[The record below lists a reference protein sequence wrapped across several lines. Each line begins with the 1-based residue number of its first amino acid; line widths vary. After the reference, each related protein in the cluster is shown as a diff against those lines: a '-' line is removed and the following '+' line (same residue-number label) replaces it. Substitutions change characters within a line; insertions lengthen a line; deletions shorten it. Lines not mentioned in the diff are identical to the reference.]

1 MNISWATETKGQ
13 YIQPSTG
20 VAEDGGQIIL
30 RIECSDMGTISAKE
44 WSSLK
49 DLPEEAAMFSHL
61 FYQAVHADLSA
72 GPNPSADPNPP
83 AHPNPSASENP
94 SAEVS
99 VDLTSTSKAT
109 LSDGASMEKALSV
122 ISEAVKAKDWDKV
135 KYTLDNFTLVINTDI
150 GGQAEFMDLQA
161 SLIQGSS
168 LNLLFS
174 RLVDPLDHQFDE
186 YFTNEKG
193 ESTEKERSIMT
204 VEEVLFQALSSIACF
219 SDCFSEEASPE
230 ASPQEDKS
238 QSKVM
243 FVGTYRDQVTEEE
256 FKRKDQ
262 LLQKKIR
269 DTEFFKRGIVE
280 FAGEDQLMLA
290 VDNMEGGEDEIEKI
304 RGVLERVI
312 EKSFK
317 KVAIPAAWLMLS
329 LKIRSMKVRTM
340 SLGECEELARTLGIS
355 QKELQDALWFL
366 HHRIGVLL
374 YYPEVEALKGTVICQ
389 IQVVFDSTTNL
400 IKKTFTFGNV
410 GQAVSER
417 FREKAQFFLQ
427 DVKAAMSDHT
437 SELLPPEKLVQLL
450 EYLSILTPTPSSGG
464 VSTTQPTYFMPC
476 VLKSARASDLRLPSS
491 SKRDPPPLMLRYD
504 CGYVPV
510 GVFPSLITS
519 LVSSQQANGW
529 EMIEEG
535 LRKNKVQF
543 LVGKNFHRLTLI
555 SHPRFIEIAISDE
568 CDASTESL
576 CAHVRSVIQSTLN
589 RVTSRMNGKF
599 KMNFKYG
606 FECPNHPGREHLCV
620 LADETAD
627 RMLCLQD
634 KKPLSLHHQQKLWFT
649 GSPSPNTSTGIV
661 HTIVLRYWVLHLYM
675 FIQVSPHHAL
685 WTWHHCVWNTKTSI
699 PATRAVAGDEEPPSF
714 SKSIPAFTIVSLLC
728 VCVRRC

>member
-1 MNISWATETKGQ
+1 M
-13 YIQPSTG
+13 PSTT
-20 VAEDGGQIIL
+20 
-30 RIECSDMGTISAKE
+30 SP
-44 WSSLK
+44 WSLI
-49 DLPEEAAMFSHL
+49 P
-61 FYQAVHADLSA
+61 
-72 GPNPSADPNPP
+72 
-83 AHPNPSASENP
+83 
-94 SAEVS
+94 
-99 VDLTSTSKAT
+99 
-109 LSDGASMEKALSV
+109 
-122 ISEAVKAKDWDKV
+122 
-135 KYTLDNFTLVINTDI
+135 TLV
-150 GGQAEFMDLQA
+150 ARR
-161 SLIQGSS
+161 SLWTCKLPSSRGSS

-290 VDNMEGGEDEIEKI
+290 VDNMEGGKDEIEKI
-304 RGVLERVI
+304 RRVLERVI
-312 EKSFK
+312 ERSFK

-340 SLGECEELARTLGIS
+340 SLGECEELAGTLGIS

-417 FREKAQFFLQ
+417 FREKAQFSLQ
-427 DVKAAMSDHT
+427 DVKAAMSNHT

-450 EYLSILTPTPSSGG
+450 EYLSILTPIPSTPSSGG
-464 VSTTQPTYFMPC
+464 ASTTQPTYFMPC

-491 SKRDPPPLMLRYD
+491 SERDPPPLMLRYD

-519 LVSSQQANGW
+519 LVSSQQVNGW

-543 LVGKNFHRLTLI
+543 RVGKDYDTVTLI
-555 SHPRFIEIAISDE
+555 SHPRFFEFAITRQFEE
-568 CDASTESL
+568 CETSTES
-576 CAHVRSVIQSTLN
+576 AV
-589 RVTSRMNGKF
+589 
-599 KMNFKYG
+599 
-606 FECPNHPGREHLCV
+606 CPRPQCYPVHSKPSHLTHERPV
-620 LADETAD
+620 QDE
-627 RMLCLQD
+627 L
-634 KKPLSLHHQQKLWFT
+634 
-649 GSPSPNTSTGIV
+649 
-661 HTIVLRYWVLHLYM
+661 
-675 FIQVSPHHAL
+675 
-685 WTWHHCVWNTKTSI
+685 
-699 PATRAVAGDEEPPSF
+699 
-714 SKSIPAFTIVSLLC
+714 
-728 VCVRRC
+728 